1 METPIE
7 AEEQPVTVVISQVVK
22 PKKVREFE
30 QWLAGICSVAE
41 TFEGHLGA
49 NIIRPAGGTRSEYVI
64 IFKFNHYRN
73 LLDWMN
79 SKERQQWLLKSLP
92 MIQGAPKIQELCGL
106 EAWFSLPGQLLNR
119 PPPRYKMAILIWA
132 SISVLTNVLSF
143 LPNSLLK
150 GFPAVLS
157 STIVSAII
165 TTLMSYVVMPQV
177 TKIFSKWL
185 YPEE

>member
-7 AEEQPVTVVISQVVK
+7 AEEQPVTVVISQVIK
-22 PKKVREFE
+22 PKKEREFE

-49 NIIRPAGGTRSEYVI
+49 NIIRPMGGTRSEYVI
-64 IFKFNHYRN
+64 IFKFKHYRN

-92 MIQGAPKIQELCGL
+92 MIQDAPNIQELCGL

-132 SISVLTNVLSF
+132 SISVLTNGLSF
-143 LPNSLLK
+143 LPNALLK
-150 GFPAVLS
+150 GLPVVLS
-157 STIVSAII
+157 SVLFSAII
-165 TTLMSYVVMPQV
+165 TTLMSYVVMPKV
-177 TKIFSKWL
+177 TQIFSKWL
-185 YPEE
+185 YPEG